1 MAPSDQLSE
10 EAPSHN
16 IFSSF
21 QSQVQ
26 HAAVCLATSF
36 RLWLQLVDVQSKER
50 GWMLLFLNIYPRQS
64 STCKKQPWPGLN
76 LPAVEAAPAGYRQET
91 CSCPWVIE
99 LCHKPPS
106 HALWKKQFGNL
117 RHWKNSKDLSYR
129 FGAAHRLL
137 KTVQSKRFWGFP
149 STRGISALTS
159 LARAAVALQLC
170 YKLQNVIAQFLL
182 FVHIFSILICK

>member
-50 GWMLLFLNIYPRQS
+50 GWTLLFLNIYPRQS

-91 CSCPWVIE
+91 CSCPWVSFVT
-99 LCHKPPS
+99 S
-106 HALWKKQFGNL
+106 HQATVCE
-117 RHWKNSKDLSYR
+117 KNNS
-129 FGAAHRLL
+129 
-137 KTVQSKRFWGFP
+137 
-149 STRGISALTS
+149 GI
-159 LARAAVALQLC
+159 
-170 YKLQNVIAQFLL
+170 
-182 FVHIFSILICK
+182 